1 MKMPKRLID
10 CLDENKISYGIWR
23 YPETSG
29 APSIAEAEHLKG
41 RHRAKEMMVR
51 SGAQHLMVVL
61 PAEWRAALIGLAVW
75 LICATAVAAAE
86 RVSLIKIDGA
96 IGPATAS
103 YISRSIDEARG
114 QNAQCLII
122 QLNTPG
128 GLLDSTQTIVQS
140 FLGSTEPVVV
150 YVAPTGSTATSAGC
164 FITIAASV
172 AAMAPATTI
181 GAAHPV
187 TIGGNPAGGDEK
199 VDDTMKKKLENFSVS
214 YMEAIAARRHR
225 NVEWAKSAVRES
237 ASISAEK
244 ALELKV
250 VDLIATDLT
259 DLLKQL
265 NGRVV
270 DGKTLKTAGAE
281 LSEIRM
287 SPSERVFQKLWRPE
301 VMFILMLIAMYGI
314 IGELTTPGAIL
325 PGVVGAIALILAL
338 YLAAILPVN
347 ATGLALIALA
357 LMLFV
362 FDIYAPTHGVLTIGG
377 IISFL
382 IGSLMLFNRADP
394 LFRLSLGYIIP
405 ATLITALF
413 FVFVVGKGLRAQFLP
428 VKAGAETMVG
438 KTATALTAIDSR
450 GGRIFVEGEYWNAVS
465 DTPIGKGDGAEI
477 AAVQGL
483 TLKVQPAKG
492 T

>member
-1 MKMPKRLID
+1 M
-10 CLDENKISYGIWR
+10 
-23 YPETSG
+23 
-29 APSIAEAEHLKG
+29 
-41 RHRAKEMMVR
+41 
-51 SGAQHLMVVL
+51 
-61 PAEWRAALIGLAVW
+61 RAALIGLALW
-75 LICATAVAAAE
+75 LVCAAAVVAAE
-86 RVSLIKIDGA
+86 TVSLIKIDGA

-103 YISRSIDEARG
+103 YISRSIDEARAKK
-114 QNAQCLII
+114 AQCLII

-187 TIGGNPAGGDEK
+187 TIGGNPTGGEEKLDE
-199 VDDTMKKKLENFSVS
+199 TMKQKLENFSVS
-214 YMEAIAARRHR
+214 YIEAIAARRHR

-250 VDLIATDLT
+250 VDLIATDLP

-265 NGRVV
+265 NGRAI

-281 LSEIRM
+281 ISEIKM

-413 FVFVVGKGLRAQFLP
+413 FVFVVGKGLRAQLLP
-428 VKAGAETMVG
+428 VRAGTETMVG
-438 KTATALTAIDSR
+438 KTVTALTPIDSR
-450 GGRIFVEGEYWNAVS
+450 SGRVFIEGEYWNAVS
-465 DTPIGKGDGAEI
+465 DMPIGKGDFAEI

-492 T
+492 A

>member
-1 MKMPKRLID
+1 L
-10 CLDENKISYGIWR
+10 
-23 YPETSG
+23 
-29 APSIAEAEHLKG
+29 
-41 RHRAKEMMVR
+41 V
-51 SGAQHLMVVL
+51 
-61 PAEWRAALIGLAVW
+61 
-75 LICATAVAAAE
+75 CATAIAAE
-86 RVSLIKIDGA
+86 KVCLVKIDGA

-103 YISRSIDEARG
+103 YISRTIDEART

-140 FLGSTEPVVV
+140 FLASPVPAVV
-150 YVAPTGSTATSAGC
+150 YVAPTGASATSAGC

-187 TIGGNPAGGDEK
+187 TLGGNPTGGEQKPDE
-199 VDDTMKKKLENFSVS
+199 TMKQKLENFSVS

-250 VDLIATDLT
+250 IDLIAIDLT
-259 DLLKQL
+259 ELLKQL

-281 LSEIRM
+281 VAEIKM
-287 SPSERVFQKLWRPE
+287 SASERVFQRLWRPE
-301 VMFILMLIAMYGI
+301 VMFVLMLIAIYGI
-314 IGELTTPGAIL
+314 IGEMTTPGAIL
-325 PGVVGAIALILAL
+325 PGVVGAIALVLAL
-338 YLAAILPVN
+338 YMAAILPVN
-347 ATGLALIALA
+347 VTGLVLIAFA
-357 LMLFV
+357 LMLFI
-362 FDIYAPTHGVLTIGG
+362 FDVYAPTHGVLTVGG

-405 ATLITALF
+405 ATLITAAF
-413 FVFVVGKGLRAQFLP
+413 FIFVIGKGLRAQLLP
-428 VKAGAETMVG
+428 IKAGAETLIGRTV
-438 KTATALTAIDSR
+438 TALTAIDSH
-450 GGRIFVEGEYWNAVS
+450 GGRTFVEGEYWNAVS
-465 DTPIGKGDGAEI
+465 DTPIEKDEVVEI

-483 TLKVQPAKG
+483 TLKVKAKG
-492 T
+492 N

>member
-1 MKMPKRLID
+1 M
-10 CLDENKISYGIWR
+10 
-23 YPETSG
+23 
-29 APSIAEAEHLKG
+29 
-41 RHRAKEMMVR
+41 RA
-51 SGAQHLMVVL
+51 VL
-61 PAEWRAALIGLAVW
+61 TALLVW
-75 LICATAVAAAE
+75 LMGIFSATAAE
-86 RVSLIKIDGA
+86 KIALIKIDGA

-103 YISRSIDEARG
+103 YISRSIEQART
-114 QNAQCLII
+114 QNAQCLVI

-128 GLLDSTQTIVQS
+128 GLLDSTQSIVQN

-150 YVAPTGSTATSAGC
+150 YVAPIGSTATSAGC

-187 TIGGNPAGGDEK
+187 ALGGNPAGGEEK
-199 VDDTMKKKLENFSVS
+199 LDDTMKKKLENFSVS
-214 YMEAIAARRHR
+214 YIEAIAARRHR
-225 NVEWAKSAVRES
+225 NVEWAKAAVRES

-250 VDLIATDLT
+250 VDLIAFDMT

-265 NGRVV
+265 NGRVI
-270 DGKTLKTAGAE
+270 DGKTLNTAGAE
-281 LSEIRM
+281 ISEIKM
-287 SPSERVFQKLWRPE
+287 SASEHVFQKLWRPE

-338 YLAAILPVN
+338 YLSAILPVN

-357 LMLFV
+357 LMLFI

-405 ATLITALF
+405 ATVITALF
-413 FVFVVGKGLRAQFLP
+413 FIFVVGKGWRAQLLP
-428 VKAGAETMVG
+428 VKAGTQTMIG
-438 KTATALTAIDSR
+438 KTVTALTPIDSS
-450 GGRIFVEGEYWNAVS
+450 GGRIFVEGEYWKAIS
-465 DTPIGKGDGAEI
+465 DTPIAKDSPIEI
-477 AAVQGL
+477 AAVEGL
-483 TLKVQPAKG
+483 TLKVKAKAG
-492 T
+492 